1 MGVPRLFAT
10 GLWLAVTAAATAMVW
25 AVTSTVAADV
35 TDRPAPVIAHREV
48 VNELASGPTPTTA
61 PPQTSP
67 PSTAAPPRAATTTVA
82 PRSAAA
88 QPPVTPV
95 PTAPPTTAKASPAP
109 STTTTTAPSTQPTA
123 TYATDGG
130 VVRVACNGVFIT
142 LLSAIPANGFAT
154 NVVSRGPAYVEVHFV
169 RPGQDLSVKA
179 VCFGS
184 PIRYYGDFPT
194 KFPSMAS

>member
-10 GLWLAVTAAATAMVW
+10 GLWLTVTAAATAMVW
-25 AVTSTVAADV
+25 AATSTVAADV

-48 VNELASGPTPTTA
+48 VNELASGATPTTA
-61 PPQTSP
+61 PPRSSA
-67 PSTAAPPRAATTTVA
+67 PSTTAPPRAATTTTA
-82 PRSAAA
+82 PRSAS
-88 QPPVTPV
+88 QPAVTP
-95 PTAPPTTAKASPAP
+95 PSTTPPTTAKASPAP
-109 STTTTTAPSTQPTA
+109 STTTTTAASTQPTA
-123 TYATDGG
+123 TYATAGG

-154 NVVSRGPAYVEVHFV
+154 NVVSGGPAYVEVHFV

-194 KFPSMAS
+194 KFPSMAF